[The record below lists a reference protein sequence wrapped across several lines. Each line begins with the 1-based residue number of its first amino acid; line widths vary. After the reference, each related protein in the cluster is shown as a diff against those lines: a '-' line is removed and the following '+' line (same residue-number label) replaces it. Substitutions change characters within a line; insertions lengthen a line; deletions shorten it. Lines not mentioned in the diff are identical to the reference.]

1 MKANLGVRPPATRE
15 SLSFR
20 RMNARLLVALLL
32 PALAACLAFAGQSNP
47 KDKIKA
53 WMAKDWTQWDSWDCY
68 FVLNDSPWAL
78 KDFGSLAAGGDGGFI
93 NTVIQLRSALP
104 IRQALVRQLQLQKR
118 YDHMNAQKKQEYD
131 QQSSAD
137 LAVRSDRNLVV
148 VIYNS
153 STEPPAA
160 DHPITPLGPFSAR
173 QAALQVS
180 SGTLILPI
188 QINKVKYMTT
198 SIDET
203 MNQFECIFPR
213 TINGR
218 DLFTKTDSSMT
229 LKLGAPLIVDKK
241 TNKVELRDFQ
251 DSGFEYTFKFSDL
264 MYKGKLEY

>member
-1 MKANLGVRPPATRE
+1 MRQRVNIWRAAILLVTLAV
-15 SLSFR
+15 SLSMTGR
-20 RMNARLLVALLL
+20 VD
-32 PALAACLAFAGQSNP
+32 P

-53 WMAKDWTQWDSWDCY
+53 WMAKDWTRWDTWDCY
-68 FVLNDSPWAL
+68 FVLNNSPWAL
-78 KDFGSLAAGGDGGFI
+78 KDFGSLAAGGDDGYI

-118 YDHMNAQKKQEYD
+118 YDKMNVQKKQEFD
-131 QQSSAD
+131 QQSVAD
-137 LAVRSDRNLVV
+137 LAARPDRNLVV

-160 DHPITPLGPFSAR
+160 DHPRTVLGPFPAR
-173 QAALQVS
+173 QAALQLP

-188 QINKVKYMTT
+188 QINKVKYMST

-203 MNQFECIFPR
+203 MNQFEYIFPR

-218 DLFTKTDSSMT
+218 DIFTKTDSSMT
-229 LKLGAPLIVDKK
+229 LKLGAPLVVDKK
-241 TNKVELRDFQ
+241 TNKVEQREFQ
-251 DSGFEYTFKFSDL
+251 DCGFEYTFKISDL